1 MSSLEIETERVCAC
15 VRERERESWQSIEGV
30 QKTDGFESLLVADE
44 VCMYR

>member
-15 VRERERESWQSIEGV
+15 VRERERELAIDRSV